1 MFLAFHPR
9 DTAANELTSGW
20 TDEVTGCLVYKVTA
34 ASVRP
39 A

>member
-1 MFLAFHPR
+1 MFLAFHFR
-9 DTAANELTSGW
+9 DTVANELTSGW
-20 TDEVTGCLVYKVTA
+20 TDEVTSCPVYKVTA